1 MMYGYGNMISPSNRL
16 FSGGG
21 GGTSYILDTYGS
33 AKVAYSLHQLSST
46 ATLSC
51 RVRRSSDNAEQD
63 IGFVAG
69 DLDTTSLLSF
79 VGVGDGFVV
88 KMYDQSGNGNDAS
101 QSAGGTQRYIVQSG
115 VLTVYGVN
123 GKAST
128 LRQSQ
133 YSSLDLT
140 TPFTQTSE
148 HTTIAVFDHIGTTE
162 SVGVSG
168 SSTPYPLFIF
178 TNESVRYYDTSLLN
192 FGTTT
197 TGEKIVSSYR
207 KSDSTVRMYN
217 NGSQFGSDLT
227 GSTISGSNYTKLWD
241 RANNANQY
249 ASTTILWESDLSAN
263 INDINTEINN
273 YYGIY

>member
-1 MMYGYGNMISPSNRL
+1 MFLINPYILQS
-16 FSGGG
+16 SGG
-21 GGTSYILDTYGS
+21 YILDTYGS

-46 ATLSC
+46 ATNAC

-79 VGVGDGFVV
+79 VGANDGFVTT
-88 KMYDQSGNGNDAS
+88 MYDQSGNANDA
-101 QSAGGTQRYIVQSG
+101 TQTNGADQRQIVSSG
-115 VLTVYGVN
+115 SLITYGVN
-123 GKAST
+123 GKVST
-128 LRQSQ
+128 LRTTQ
-133 YSSLDLT
+133 YSKLNLT
-140 TPFTQTSE
+140 TSFAQTAE
-148 HTTIAVFDHIGTTE
+148 HTTVAVFDHIGTTE

-168 SSTPYPLFIF
+168 NSTPYPLFIF
-178 TNESVRYYDTSLLN
+178 TDESVRYYDTALLN
-192 FGTTT
+192 YGTTT
-197 TGEKIVSSYR
+197 TGEKIAASYR
-207 KSDSTVRMYN
+207 KSSNDIDIYLN
-217 NGSQFGSDLT
+217 NSKFGTTKT
-227 GSTISGSNYTKLWD
+227 GSTLSGSNYVFLWD